1 MIKERYPHLE
11 QYNEIVG
18 LFKKLFYERFGV
30 NPVINRAQIQKM
42 IKERL
47 ADHSLKGICRIVE
60 LYFEKEPQGKVY
72 HLPNILSA
80 YSFNKYLPFMK
91 YDPNQISNAD
101 ELNKDLY

>member
-1 MIKERYPHLE
+1 MTKEKLTHFA
-11 QYNEIVG
+11 QYNEIVA
-18 LFKKLFYERFGV
+18 LFRKLFYERFGV
-30 NPVINRAQIQKM
+30 QPVINQGQIHKM

-47 ADHSLKGICRIVE
+47 TDHSLKGICRIVE
-60 LYFEKEPQGKVY
+60 LYFEKEPQGKVF

-91 YDPNQISNAD
+91 YDPNQISNAE